1 MHLPSLALV
10 AVLLAGSGCAPTVG
24 TAAKLSEAGLVIDRL
39 RPSPDCAGLVTEA
52 REALEYAR
60 FEDDVAGQRALVP
73 HRADVALFKAKR
85 AEAACAG
92 VAAR

>member
-1 MHLPSLALV
+1 
-10 AVLLAGSGCAPTVG
+10 
-24 TAAKLSEAGLVIDRL
+24 
-39 RPSPDCAGLVTEA
+39 VTEA